1 MPQSE
6 TPAPPKKRF
15 SWTKLALALLVPA
28 LVVPV
33 AVRVARGP
41 EVPVTRVSRKA
52 IVRKVVANGRVLPLA
67 QVSLGVQVPGA
78 VAEVKVEEGQK
89 VKEGDLLVRLDDDEL
104 AAAVTQARAGLSAAA
119 ARQLK
124 LAVLDAPVAGDE
136 LARAELDLSKA
147 VADLNRTKALV
158 EGGSLPPTQLEDAQ
172 HAVDRAR
179 KARSS
184 AALRAQDASSGG
196 AEALVVRASVA
207 QAQGA
212 VAAAEAR
219 LRLSRILAPAS
230 GTILTRAVEPGDVV
244 QPGKV
249 LLVLARD
256 GETRLLVQPDERNL
270 AVLAVGQRARAST
283 EAFPGEFFD
292 AEVRIIAPSVDPG
305 RGTIEVKLAVP
316 NPPAYLRAGM
326 TVSVDVK
333 VGERAATLVIPADA
347 VRDAAT
353 PAPYVLVLK
362 GGRVARVP
370 VQLGLRSEAAVE
382 VASGL
387 AENDLVLLST
397 AGAPTAGARAPGDR
411 ARPRLEE

>member
-1 MPQSE
+1 MSE
-6 TPAPPKKRF
+6 IPARPKKRF
-15 SWTKLALALLVPA
+15 SWPKLVAALLVPA
-28 LVVPV
+28 LLAPV
-33 AVRVARGP
+33 GVRLARGP
-41 EVPVTRVSRKA
+41 EVPVTRVARKS

-89 VKEGDLLVRLDDDEL
+89 VKEGELLVRLEDDEL
-104 AAAVTQARAGLSAAA
+104 AAAVTQARGGLEAAA

-124 LAVLDAPVAGDE
+124 LSVLDAPVAGEE
-136 LARAELDLSKA
+136 LSRAELDLSKA

-158 EGGSLPPTQLEDAQ
+158 DAGSLPPTQLEDAQ
-172 HAVDRAR
+172 LAVDRAR
-179 KARSS
+179 KARTS

-196 AEALVVRASVA
+196 AEARVVRASVA

-219 LRLSRILAPAS
+219 LRLSRILAPGA

-249 LLVLARD
+249 LLLLARD

-305 RGTIEVKLAVP
+305 RGTVDVKLVVP
-316 NPPAYLRAGM
+316 NPPPYLRAGM

-333 VGERAATLVIPADA
+333 VGERQGALVIPADA
-347 VRDAAT
+347 VRDAGT
-353 PAPYVLVLK
+353 PAPYAWVLR
-362 GGRVARVP
+362 GGRVARAP

-382 VASGL
+382 IVAGL
-387 AENDLVLLST
+387 AEGDLVLLS
-397 AGAPTAGARAPGDR
+397 TAGARAPGDR
-411 ARPRLEE
+411 ARPRVEE